1 MSINSAAR
9 RARLHSVR
17 IAATAVAALAA
28 TVVLSA
34 CGSDDDG
41 VKKSRGQASTTVTP
55 EADAPQG
62 AGGTEADAASTGKTG
77 GTGGTGGGAHKPGS
91 GATDVTGGSGTQG
104 KNGGTGTGTGT
115 GTEKSGGTGAEKNGG
130 SDTAK
135 NGGTGGGTEKGAIT
149 PCTNAGTSL
158 GVAPAK
164 RPVNYQLITLTN
176 TGSRSCTVIGY
187 PVVTFGPDL
196 DGSADK
202 RRDTH
207 PQAVVTLKP
216 GESAYAGL
224 NTSPADQQDDGK
236 RPHAT
241 SISVDLMKED
251 GATYVGQP
259 RRSPVS
265 DLFVSDPTVTA
276 WQQDVADALL

>member
-62 AGGTEADAASTGKTG
+62 AGGTEADTASTGKTG
-77 GTGGTGGGAHKPGS
+77 GNGGTGGGAHKPGS

-104 KNGGTGTGTGT
+104 KNGGTGTGTGA
-115 GTEKSGGTGAEKNGG
+115 EKNGGTGAEKNGG

-158 GVAPAK
+158 SVAPAK

-176 TGSRSCTVIGY
+176 TGSRTCTVISF